1 MIGGETIKFKGG
13 GKREYMETGNINSLE
28 SSLKSY
34 LLQVTM
40 YASIKLY
47 FPPITHIFFKDNK
60 IICKGQINLQI
71 LIFLVPSC
79 PSSHLL
85 YILVYQKRKIV
96 LVLHLGKHFSSNSR
110 SQSLTRKKFKE
121 FKFLLN
127 FVRISQSCSDTI
139 PTISKH

>member
-1 MIGGETIKFKGG
+1 LNDRIKYERLYTIHWIPLSTENETV
-13 GKREYMETGNINSLE
+13 RTTWNS
-28 SSLKSY
+28 Y
-34 LLQVTM
+34 N
-40 YASIKLY
+40 
-47 FPPITHIFFKDNK
+47 ITHIFFKDNK